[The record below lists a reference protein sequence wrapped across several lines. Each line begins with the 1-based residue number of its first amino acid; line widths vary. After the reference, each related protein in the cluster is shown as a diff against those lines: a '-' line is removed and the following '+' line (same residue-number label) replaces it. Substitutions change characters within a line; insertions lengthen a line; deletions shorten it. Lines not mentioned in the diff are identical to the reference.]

1 MRTRKVYKTVK
12 ISPRICSYFLKL
24 YYGAISFSSLL
35 YTFSFGVVGFGTSTI
50 QFGVVKFG
58 VVGFGV
64 VGFGTIEFN
73 KIKYNLNTIK
83 LLNDDFKVESNFKL
97 IFYRIPQFW

>member
-35 YTFSFGVVGFGTSTI
+35 YTFSFGVVGFGT
-50 QFGVVKFG
+50 
-58 VVGFGV
+58 
-64 VGFGTIEFN
+64 IEFN

-83 LLNDDFKVESNFKL
+83 LLNEDFKVESNFKL